1 MHSTRLSLRNLITQL
16 INAGL
21 YSSVAFMNLTASD
34 NRSAVCPCISPSS
47 LNDFIRCCCY
57 LSLSSWSWSPNPF
70 ILFKILVIHECK
82 RAEVLTPKSD
92 AMPATSLFCELVR
105 RKLIGTNVSFFFFAL
120 IVSYL
125 LMFKS
130 YAIAAVKSA
139 NEPRLLPSPRTTS
152 LALTSIKVAPL
163 SSPLMSVEA
172 AVADVL

>member
-1 MHSTRLSLRNLITQL
+1 
-16 INAGL
+16 
-21 YSSVAFMNLTASD
+21 MNLTASD
-34 NRSAVCPCISPSS
+34 NRSAVCPCILPSS
-47 LNDFIRCCCY
+47 LNDFIRCY

-152 LALTSIKVAPL
+152 LALTSIKAALL
-163 SSPLMSVEA
+163 SSPLMSVE
-172 AVADVL
+172 VAPAEVL